1 MIPAMISVVI
11 PTLNAQDELGPTLAA
26 LVPAAIEGL
35 VREVVI
41 ADGGSSDATEKIADE
56 AGARL
61 VRCEAGRGQ
70 QLALGAREAKGRW
83 LLFLHSDTVL
93 QPGWEAEVFRHIQA
107 VERVEAPDKA
117 AAFRFSLDDDGLM
130 PTYLQWAVGV
140 RCRLLKM
147 PYGDQGLLISRRLYD
162 EAGGFRPIALMEDVD
177 LIRRIGRSRIA
188 FFRATAVTSARRYRA
203 EGYMRRMLRNFAC
216 LSLYYLRIPPHVLA
230 RLYG

>member
-61 VRCEAGRGQ
+61 VHCQAGRGQ

-130 PTYLQWAVGV
+130 PAYLQWAVGI
-140 RCRLLKM
+140 RCRILKM

-162 EAGGFRPIALMEDVD
+162 EAGGFKPVALMEDVD
-177 LIRRIGRSRIA
+177 LIRRIGRRRIA
-188 FFRATAVTSARRYRA
+188 FFRAAAVTSARRYRA
-203 EGYMRRMLRNFAC
+203 EGYLRRMLRNLAC

>member
-61 VRCEAGRGQ
+61 VGCEAGRGQ
-70 QLALGAREAKGRW
+70 QLALGAREARGRW

-130 PTYLQWAVGV
+130 PAYLQWAVGM

-188 FFRATAVTSARRYRA
+188 FFRASAVTSARRYRA
-203 EGYMRRMLRNFAC
+203 EGYLRRMLRNVAC